1 MESARFRTQTRSIAA
16 ISEEALMTS
25 RIRSRD
31 PGHARVGSR
40 TAAPSRAPTFGPRAA
55 GIAQTA
61 AATSARLTIGKL
73 AQRAGIST
81 DTIRF
86 YEDERLLK
94 PAAKSPA
101 GYRLF
106 SDDAVRRL
114 VFIRHAQQCGM
125 TLAEIRALLELKTD
139 DTACCRDVRSLAIR
153 KKLELEHKIKTM
165 TTMSQALS
173 KLIAICTAEHRPLTD
188 CPILAALESSGSDGT
203 SQLPLDSK
211 P

>member
-1 MESARFRTQTRSIAA
+1 MI
-16 ISEEALMTS
+16 S

-31 PGHARVGSR
+31 PGRTQVGST
-40 TAAPSRAPTFGPRAA
+40 TAAPRRAIRPRAA
-55 GIAQTA
+55 GLPQTA
-61 AATSARLTIGKL
+61 SAKSVTLTIGKL
-73 AQRAGIST
+73 ARRAGIST

-86 YEDERLLK
+86 YEDERLLR
-94 PAAKSPA
+94 PAGKSPA

-114 VFIRHAQQCGM
+114 EFIRHAQQCGM
-125 TLAEIRALLELKTD
+125 TLAEIRELLELKTD
-139 DTACCRDVRSLAIR
+139 DSACCRDVRSLAIR

-173 KLIAICTAEHRPLTD
+173 KLIAICTAEQRPLTD
-188 CPILAALESSGSDGT
+188 CPILAALEASGSEDA
-203 SQLPLDSK
+203 SRLAPDSE